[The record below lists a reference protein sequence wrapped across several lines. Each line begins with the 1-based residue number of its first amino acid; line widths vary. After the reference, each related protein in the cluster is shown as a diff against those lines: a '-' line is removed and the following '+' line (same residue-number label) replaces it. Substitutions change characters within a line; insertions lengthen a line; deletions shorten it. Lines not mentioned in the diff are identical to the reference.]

1 MEQQLKKTD
10 LTHGEKLVG
19 INFNVGNASVV
30 HECKTR
36 FAQAIDQIAEAR
48 ESAREHGTLNAIKEQ
63 LLDEAET
70 RIVDAQMWA
79 VKAITY
85 GIRLWDFH

>member
-1 MEQQLKKTD
+1 MEQTE

-19 INFNVGNASVV
+19 INFNVGNATDV
-30 HECKTR
+30 HTCKTR
-36 FAQAIDQIAEAR
+36 FAAAIDQIVEAR

-85 GIRLWDFH
+85 GR